1 VLAAASSDN
10 IVDSR
15 VGAAG
20 AGELH
25 VARSGG
31 ASVVTRA
38 RAASPLKLLTPA
50 NHGDAA
56 WIFTSTYGGGLVEGD
71 AIALDVH
78 VGDEASAFIST
89 QASTKIYRSTRVG
102 ARSTLTAR
110 VDAGALVVLLPD
122 PVVCFADSRYAQTQ
136 TFDLHRDA
144 ALVCLDWITSGR
156 RARGE
161 RWAFDDYR
169 ARLDVRVDGRRICHD
184 AVTLAADDG
193 DLGERFGRFD
203 VFATLAIVGDRFAGD
218 CRRLVEAIAHAPV
231 ERRADRLIAA
241 APIGGTGAL
250 VRVAGRS
257 VEDVGRVIRETLAFL
272 PPVLGDDPWT
282 RKW

>member
-1 VLAAASSDN
+1 MLAAAPPDNFVSSH
-10 IVDSR
+10 VR
-15 VGAAG
+15 AAG

-25 VARSGG
+25 VTRSGG

-38 RAASPLKLLTPA
+38 CAASPLKLLTPA

-78 VGDEASAFIST
+78 VGDGASALIST
-89 QASTKIYRSTRVG
+89 QASTKIYRSTRIG

-110 VDAGALVVLLPD
+110 VDAGALLVLLPD
-122 PVVCFADSRYAQTQ
+122 PVVCFADSRYAQMQ

-144 ALVCLDWITSGR
+144 ALVCLDWMTSGR

-169 ARLDVRVDGRRICHD
+169 ARFDIRVDGRRICYD
-184 AVTLAADDG
+184 AVALAAGDG

-203 VFATLAIVGDRFAGD
+203 VFATLAIVGDRFALD
-218 CRRLVEAIAHAPV
+218 CARIVDAIAHAPI
-231 ERRADRLIAA
+231 ERRADPLIAA

-257 VEDVGRVIRETLAFL
+257 VEDVGRVIRETLGFL
-272 PPVLGDDPWT
+272 PAALGDDPWT

>member
-1 VLAAASSDN
+1 VLAAVLPDN
-10 IVDSR
+10 FVDSS

-20 AGELH
+20 AGELC
-25 VARSGG
+25 VVRSG
-31 ASVVTRA
+31 ASSVVTRA

-50 NHGDAA
+50 NHGEAA

-78 VGDEASAFIST
+78 VGAGASALIST

-110 VDAGALVVLLPD
+110 VDAGALLVLLPD
-122 PVVCFADSRYAQTQ
+122 PVVCFADSRYAQAQ
-136 TFDLHRDA
+136 RFDLHRDA
-144 ALVCLDWITSGR
+144 ALVCLDWMTSGR

-169 ARLDVRVDGRRICHD
+169 ARLDVRVGGRRICYD
-184 AVTLAADDG
+184 AVTLTADDG

-203 VFATLAIVGDRFAGD
+203 VFATLAIAGDRFALD
-218 CRRLVEAIAHAPV
+218 CSRIVEAIASAPI
-231 ERRADRLIAA
+231 ERKPDRLIAA

-257 VEDVGRVIRETLAFL
+257 VEDVGRVIRETLTFL